1 MSETEGHG
9 KRAWD
14 VFGWFGG
21 PAATMILSAVV
32 GWVTGSFPDV
42 ASYAS
47 DPERLAHLVTWSLA
61 FLLFGVA
68 VGVIIRH
75 VAATAQ
81 LTKKDTALDVARS
94 ERDSALERLSDREA
108 EIDRLERSLRLA
120 EANSDAVLREDGES
134 FEEVRLRQQMLD
146 VMSGMGS
153 QERIVAYLEE
163 KVHGGTTED
172 NERYGRA
179 VRDLVRYGCLEG
191 ASVPDFANDGEMLLY
206 TCLEQI
212 RVLRSEYPS
221 LWERRRVEIM
231 EDVDEHIVDAFREFS
246 GAIVRRSRS

>member
-9 KRAWD
+9 KRAWE
-14 VFGWFGG
+14 VFGWFG
-21 PAATMILSAVV
+21 AAAVGTAFPVAV
-32 GWVTGSFPDV
+32 GWLSGSFAEV

-47 DPERLAHLVTWSLA
+47 DPERLWSLVAWSAA
-61 FLLFGVA
+61 FLFAGFA
-68 VGVIIRH
+68 VGLVVRH
-75 VAATAQ
+75 VAAMAQ

-94 ERDSALERLSDREA
+94 ELDSALERLSDRYA
-108 EIDRLERSLRLA
+108 EIDRLEHSLRLA
-120 EANSDAVLREDGES
+120 EANSETSLRDRGES
-134 FEEVRLRQQMLD
+134 LEDVRLRQQMLD

-206 TCLEQI
+206 TCPEQI

-231 EDVDEHIVDAFREFS
+231 EDVDEHITDALREFS